1 MLKKFIFISFFTL
14 YSGISFGNDCNPK
27 YLKKNLQ
34 AKFFICLSNE
44 KISHLEKFNNLY
56 SWEETESCKKCLM
69 EFSKIERANLN
80 KTSKKSS
87 IDKDK
92 IENFSKTE
100 TSEFDPSPELIDA
113 VEKKIEN
120 NNEQSKKTTN
130 SKNPNNYS
138 DDDYYGAPQQQQF
151 FSQLVQNTKNKI
163 KTADNRAKI
172 KLLWINASKEL
183 CSSNLFDAY
192 GLKKDWVGYVDSILM
207 SDDGRIRLKVE
218 FDDFKNKA
226 QDFDLDKKLEDVALE
241 LSEGEPDF
249 FFSKTKGS
257 LIKFSG
263 YFTPGKKSQNECLD
277 GGLDANPELLDE
289 GFTFKFTNIEKL

>member
-80 KTSKKSS
+80 KTPKKSS

-92 IENFSKTE
+92 IENFTKKIN
-100 TSEFDPSPELIDA
+100 SEFDPSPELIDA
-113 VEKKIEN
+113 VEKKIDN
-120 NNEQSKKTTN
+120 NNEKSKKISS
-130 SKNPNNYS
+130 SKNLKNIS
-138 DDDYYGAPQQQQF
+138 SDDYYGAPPQQQF

-207 SDDGRIRLKVE
+207 SDDGRIRLEVE
-218 FDDFKNKA
+218 FDNFKNEA
-226 QDFDLDKKLEDVALE
+226 QDSDLNKKLEDVALE
-241 LSEGEPDF
+241 LTESKG

-257 LIKFSG
+257 FVRFSG